1 MAESARVESVDLLV
15 GFQAVLWKFQAAAN
29 AAMEDADSELR
40 RTMLWLEIEQENF
53 WKDQTRKRQTA
64 VERAKEAVRMKK
76 LFRDHSGKPLS
87 AIEEQKELQRAMVR
101 LTEAEQKLANV
112 RRWTRALQK
121 EVELYKGSV
130 QRLATSVESL
140 VPAGVTHLERLVA
153 ELQAYASIAS
163 PGGVSSENAGPFTL
177 VSPAAEGAVM
187 SRGAP
192 GSKEPTPQRLESEL
206 LLPSSEERRI
216 AAPQKQWPFAA
227 PTLTDSQL
235 SAIEPLTGEDPTLR
249 PEAKITFAESTDNQP
264 CLLTLRRTEP
274 LSPEDTGWCLMPLG
288 KAHGPWRSITVAD
301 IAQKSPEW
309 LKILK
314 LPVGFSVILDLQG
327 SAEIKDPQGRDVGTQ
342 RK

>member
-1 MAESARVESVDLLV
+1 MAESARVESVELLT
-15 GFQAVLWKFQAAAN
+15 GFQAVLWKFQTAAN
-29 AAMEDADSELR
+29 AALEDADSELR
-40 RTMLWLEIEQENF
+40 RTMLWLEIEQETY
-53 WKDQTRKRQTA
+53 WKDQIRKRQTA

-140 VPAGVTHLERLVA
+140 VPAGVAHLERLVA
-153 ELQAYASIAS
+153 ELQAYAAIAS
-163 PGGVSSENAGPFTL
+163 PGGTGSENAGPFTSAP
-177 VSPAAEGAVM
+177 VPDDAVM
-187 SRGAP
+187 SRGSPAP
-192 GSKEPTPQRLESEL
+192 EAQTPQRPESEPI
-206 LLPSSEERRI
+206 LPSPEERRN
-216 AAPQKQWPFAA
+216 AVPQKQWPFAA
-227 PTLTDSQL
+227 PTLTDLQL
-235 SAIEPLTGEDPTLR
+235 SAIEPFTSDDQTLS
-249 PEAKITFAESTDNQP
+249 PPAKITFAQSTDNQP
-264 CLLTLRRTEP
+264 GLLTLLRTEP

-288 KAHGPWRSITVAD
+288 KPHGPWRSITVAEL
-301 IAQKSPEW
+301 AQISPEW

-314 LPVGFSVILDLQG
+314 LSVGFSVILNPAG
-327 SAEIKDPQGRDVGTQ
+327 VAEIKDPQGRDVGAQ

>member
-1 MAESARVESVDLLV
+1 MAQSARVESVDLLT

-40 RTMLWLEIEQENF
+40 RTMLWLEIEQESF
-53 WKDQTRKRQTA
+53 WKDQARKRQTA

-76 LFRDHSGKPLS
+76 LFKDHSGKPLS
-87 AIEEQKELQRAMVR
+87 AIEEQKELQRAMAR

-140 VPAGVTHLERLVA
+140 VPAGVAHLERLVA
-153 ELQAYASIAS
+153 ELQAYAAIAS
-163 PGGVSSENAGPFTL
+163 PGGVGSENAAPFT
-177 VSPAAEGAVM
+177 SAPAADSAVM
-187 SRGAP
+187 SRGGP
-192 GSKEPTPQRLESEL
+192 GPEEQIPHRPESEP
-206 LLPSSEERRI
+206 LLPSPEERRN
-216 AAPQKQWPFAA
+216 AVPQNQWPFAA

-235 SAIEPLTGEDPTLR
+235 SAIELFGGDEPTLSSQ
-249 PEAKITFAESTDNQP
+249 AKITFAESSDNQP
-264 CLLTLRRTEP
+264 CPLTLFRTEP
-274 LSPEDTGWCLMPLG
+274 LSLEDTGWCLTPLS
-288 KAHGPWRSITVAD
+288 KPHGAWRSITVAD
-301 IAQKSPEW
+301 IAQVNPEW

-314 LPVGFSVILDLQG
+314 LSVGFSVILNPQG
-327 SAEIKDPQGRDVGTQ
+327 VAEIKDPQGRDVGAQ